1 MIGRVLVVV
10 VAAAAATLM
19 AAPAFAQDHAQMDH
33 AQMDHGT
40 MDHDMPMDQAMPGMQ
55 PMTAGNAPP
64 PPHDH
69 YADRSFPADDMARAR
84 MEMMRESGGQTTAF
98 LLVNLAEAQIGDGRN
113 GYRWDGE
120 AWLGGDIDRLT
131 VKSEGE
137 GGFGGKTDSAEVQL
151 LYSHAVGPYFDLQAG
166 LRQDIR
172 PTPARTYATIGVE
185 GLAPYAFNVGA
196 AAFLSTTGDLL
207 GRIEG
212 SYDQRLTQRFILQP
226 RVELNFAAQD
236 VREQRI
242 GAGLTD
248 AEIGLRLRYGIKRE
262 LAPYVGLSWER
273 AIGRTATLARRDGE
287 DTGGLKFV
295 TGIRAWF

>member
-1 MIGRVLVVV
+1 MIARILAVA
-10 VAAAAATLM
+10 AAAAATLT
-19 AAPAFAQDHAQMDH
+19 AAPAFAQDHAR
-33 AQMDHGT
+33 

-55 PMTAGNAPP
+55 ATTAGDAPP

-84 MEMMRESGGQTTAF
+84 MEMMRDSGGQTTAF
-98 LLVNLAEAQIGDGRN
+98 LLVNLAEAQIGQGRN

-137 GGFGGKTDSAEVQL
+137 GGIGGKTDSAEVQL

-185 GLAPYAFNVGA
+185 GLAPYAFNIGA

-212 SYDQRLTQRFILQP
+212 SYDQRLTQRFVLQP

-248 AEIGLRLRYGIKRE
+248 AEIGLRLRYEIKRE

-273 AIGRTATLARRDGE
+273 TIGRTASFARQDGE

-295 TGIRAWF
+295 AGIRAWF